1 MIVRKNLNLRLILQT
16 HWPVVVLT
24 ALWACG
30 PTVLYYGEV
39 NLKVSLDLP
48 VSLLGTTLAFLIAF
62 RNNNAYDRW
71 WEARRIWGEVVND
84 SRSFGAQVL
93 ALLDVRFGTATDMTV
108 LKRIQQELIYRQIG
122 FAYALK
128 DHLRRLPVDEAT
140 SRFFSAPDWEAIS
153 HQRNIP
159 NAILYQQAL
168 QLSRYTAGGYL
179 EDFRHMQF
187 DTKLGRFF
195 ESLGKCERIKNTVFP
210 PQYDYFTRLTFLVFI
225 GFLPFTLIEKTTYLT
240 VPVTGLIS
248 FIFSV
253 LQTIGQ
259 RLETPFENAVNDIP
273 MTALCKIIEIDLRQQ
288 LGEST
293 DLPTPE
299 TTNNGYLY

>member
-16 HWPVVVLT
+16 QWPVLVLT
-24 ALWACG
+24 ALWACV

-39 NLKVSLDLP
+39 NPKVSLDLP

-62 RNNNAYDRW
+62 RNNNAYERW

-93 ALLDVRFGTATDMTV
+93 ALLDVRFGTGTDTTV
-108 LKRIQQELIYRQIG
+108 LKGIQQELIYRQIG

-128 DHLRRLPVDEAT
+128 DHLRQLPVGEAT
-140 SRFFSAPDWEAIS
+140 SRFFSVPDWEAIS
-153 HQRNIP
+153 HQRNRP

-168 QLSRYTAGGYL
+168 QLSRYTAAGYL
-179 EDFRHMQF
+179 EDFRHMQL

-210 PQYDYFTRLTFLVFI
+210 PQYDYFTRLTLLKKRRISRFR
-225 GFLPFTLIEKTTYLT
+225 LP
-240 VPVTGLIS
+240 G
-248 FIFSV
+248 
-253 LQTIGQ
+253 
-259 RLETPFENAVNDIP
+259 
-273 MTALCKIIEIDLRQQ
+273 
-288 LGEST
+288 
-293 DLPTPE
+293 
-299 TTNNGYLY
+299 